1 MADFKKLSEV
11 DLVEEVSNT
20 ANVLIEE
27 GGQIKRASKTKIGGA
42 GSDSVIKTAIITS
55 SAYDSHVSNV
65 ASYVAGPTPPTY
77 SCKNMTFEEA
87 YEALTTGVLI
97 NVKLFDY
104 YSGDGI
110 GLIDLIP
117 FAAIDGNVQFIAL
130 QNLASKPT
138 LYWTSSGI
146 STTDPT
152 VS

>member
-11 DLVEEVSNT
+11 DLVEEVSNI

-27 GGQIKRASKTKIGGA
+27 GGQIKRASKTKVGGA

-55 SAYDSHVSNV
+55 STYDSHVSN
-65 ASYVAGPTPPTY
+65 AAPYVGGPATY

-87 YEALTTGVLI
+87 YEALTTGVPI

-104 YSGDGI
+104 HIGDGI
-110 GLIDLIP
+110 GLTDLILL
-117 FAAIDGNVQFIAL
+117 AAIDGNVQFVEL
-130 QNLASKPT
+130 QNLASKLT

>member
-11 DLVEEVSNT
+11 DLVEEVSST

-27 GGQIKRASKTKIGGA
+27 DGQIKRASKTKVGA

-55 SAYDSHVSNV
+55 SAYDSHISNV
-65 ASYVAGPTPPTY
+65 APYVGGPTTY

-87 YEALTTGVLI
+87 YEALTTGVPI

-104 YSGDGI
+104 YSGEGI

-117 FAAIDGNVQFIAL
+117 LVAISGNVQFIVL
-130 QNLASKPT
+130 QNQAPKLT

-146 STTDPT
+146 STTNPAI
-152 VS
+152 S

>member
-27 GGQIKRASKTKIGGA
+27 NGQIKRVSKTKVGGA

-55 SAYDSHVSNV
+55 SAYDSHISN
-65 ASYVAGPTPPTY
+65 ATSYVGGPITY

-87 YEALTTGVLI
+87 YEALTTGVPI
-97 NVKLFDY
+97 NVKLFNY
-104 YSGDGI
+104 YSGEGI

-117 FAAIDGNVQFIAL
+117 LVAISGNVQFIAL
-130 QNLASKPT
+130 QNQAQKLT

-146 STTDPT
+146 STTAPT

>member
-11 DLVEEVSNT
+11 DLTEEVSDT

-27 GGQIKRASKTKIGGA
+27 GGIIKRAPKTKVGGA
-42 GSDSVIKTAIITS
+42 GTDSVIKTAIITS
-55 SAYDSHVSNV
+55 SNYDSHISEVST
-65 ASYVAGPTPPTY
+65 YVGAAPATTY
-77 SCKNMTFEEA
+77 SCKNMAFEEA
-87 YEALTTGVLI
+87 YEALTTGVPI

-104 YSGDGI
+104 YSGEGI

-117 FAAIDGNVQFIAL
+117 LVAISVNVQFIAL
-130 QNLASKPT
+130 QNQAQKLT

-146 STTDPT
+146 STTSPT

>member
-27 GGQIKRASKTKIGGA
+27 NGQIKRASKTKVGGA

-55 SAYDSHVSNV
+55 SAYDSHISN
-65 ASYVAGPTPPTY
+65 ATSYVGSPTTY

-87 YEALTTGVLI
+87 YEALTTGVPI

-104 YSGDGI
+104 YSGEGI
-110 GLIDLIP
+110 GLIDLVP
-117 FAAIDGNVQFIAL
+117 LAAIVGNVQFITLQYLAL
-130 QNLASKPT
+130 KLT

-146 STTDPT
+146 STTNPA

>member
-11 DLVEEVSNT
+11 DLVEEVGNT

-27 GGQIKRASKTKIGGA
+27 NGQIKRFSKTKVGGA

-55 SAYDSHVSNV
+55 SAYDSHISN
-65 ASYVAGPTPPTY
+65 ATSYVGGPTTY

-87 YEALTTGVLI
+87 YEALTTGVPI

-104 YSGDGI
+104 YSGEGI
-110 GLIDLIP
+110 GLIDLMP
-117 FAAIDGNVQFIAL
+117 VAFIDGNVQFIAL
-130 QNLASKPT
+130 QNQASKLT

-146 STTDPT
+146 STTVPT

>member
-11 DLVEEVSNT
+11 DLTEEVSDT

-27 GGQIKRASKTKIGGA
+27 DGIIKRAPKTKVGGA

-55 SAYDSHVSNV
+55 SAYDSHISN
-65 ASYVAGPTPPTY
+65 AAPYVGGATTY
-77 SCKNMTFEEA
+77 SCRNMTFEEA

>member
-27 GGQIKRASKTKIGGA
+27 NGQIKRASKTKVGGA

-65 ASYVAGPTPPTY
+65 APNVGDPNTY

-87 YEALTTGVLI
+87 YEALTTGVPI

-104 YSGDGI
+104 YSSEGI

-117 FAAIDGNVQFIAL
+117 LVAISGNVQIIAL
-130 QNLASKPT
+130 QNQAPKLT

-146 STTDPT
+146 STTAPT

>member
-11 DLVEEVSNT
+11 DLVEEVSDT

-27 GGQIKRASKTKIGGA
+27 DGIIKRAPKTKVGGA

-55 SAYDSHVSNV
+55 SAYDSHISNV
-65 ASYVAGPTPPTY
+65 TPYVGDPTTY

-87 YEALTTGVLI
+87 YEALTTGVPI
-97 NVKLFDY
+97 NAKLFDY
-104 YSGDGI
+104 YSGEGI
-110 GLIDLIP
+110 GLIDLILL
-117 FAAIDGNVQFIAL
+117 ADIVGNVQIIVLQYLAL
-130 QNLASKPT
+130 KLT

-146 STTDPT
+146 STTNPA

>member
-27 GGQIKRASKTKIGGA
+27 NGQIKRASKTKVGGA

-55 SAYDSHVSNV
+55 SAYDSHISNV
-65 ASYVAGPTPPTY
+65 APYTGGPTTY

-87 YEALTTGVLI
+87 YEALTTGTPI

-104 YSGDGI
+104 YSGEGI
-110 GLIDLIP
+110 GLIDLMP
-117 FAAIDGNVQFIAL
+117 VAVIDGNVHFIAL
-130 QNLASKPT
+130 QNQAQKLT

-146 STTDPT
+146 STTAPT

>member
-27 GGQIKRASKTKIGGA
+27 NGQIKRASKTKVGGA

-55 SAYDSHVSNV
+55 SAYDSHISNV
-65 ASYVAGPTPPTY
+65 APYVGNSTTY

-87 YEALTTGVLI
+87 YEALTTGVPI

-104 YSGDGI
+104 YSGEGI
-110 GLIDLIP
+110 GLIDLIKLV
-117 FAAIDGNVQFIAL
+117 AISGNVQFIAL
-130 QNLASKPT
+130 QNQAPKLT

-146 STTDPT
+146 STTAPT

>member
-11 DLVEEVSNT
+11 DLTEEVSDT

-27 GGQIKRASKTKIGGA
+27 DGIIKRAPKTKVGGA
-42 GSDSVIKTAIITS
+42 SSDSIIKTAIITS
-55 SAYDSHVSNV
+55 SAYISHVSNV
-65 ASYVAGPTPPTY
+65 ASYAGGSTTY
-77 SCKNMTFEEA
+77 SCRNMTFEEA

>member
-27 GGQIKRASKTKIGGA
+27 NGQIKRASKTKVGGA
-42 GSDSVIKTAIITS
+42 GSDSVIKTAIVTS
-55 SAYDSHVSNV
+55 SAYDSHISN
-65 ASYVAGPTPPTY
+65 ATPYVGGPTTY

-87 YEALTTGVLI
+87 YEALTTGVPI
-97 NVKLFDY
+97 NAKLFDY
-104 YSGDGI
+104 YSGEGI
-110 GLIDLIP
+110 GLIDLILL
-117 FAAIDGNVQFIAL
+117 AAIVGNVQFIVL
-130 QNLASKPT
+130 QNQAQKLT

-146 STTDPT
+146 STTNPA

>member
-27 GGQIKRASKTKIGGA
+27 DGQIKRASKTKVGGA
-42 GSDSVIKTAIITS
+42 GSDSVIKTAVITS
-55 SAYDSHVSNV
+55 SAYVSHVSNV
-65 ASYVAGPTPPTY
+65 APYAGVSTTY
-77 SCKNMTFEEA
+77 SCRNMTFEEA

>member
-27 GGQIKRASKTKIGGA
+27 GGQIKRASKTKVGGA
-42 GSDSVIKTAIITS
+42 GSDSVIKTAIVTS

-65 ASYVAGPTPPTY
+65 APYAGSPTTY

-87 YEALTTGVLI
+87 YEALTTGVPI

-104 YSGDGI
+104 YSGEGI

-117 FAAIDGNVQFIAL
+117 LVAIGGNVQFIVL
-130 QNLASKPT
+130 QNQASKLT

-146 STTDPT
+146 STTAPT

>member
-27 GGQIKRASKTKIGGA
+27 NGQIKRAPKTKVGGA
-42 GSDSVIKTAIITS
+42 GTDSVIKTAIITS
-55 SAYDSHVSNV
+55 SNYDSHISEVSTY
-65 ASYVAGPTPPTY
+65 ADAAPATTY

-87 YEALTTGVLI
+87 YEALTTGTPI

-104 YSGDGI
+104 YSGEGI

-117 FAAIDGNVQFIAL
+117 LVAIGGNVQFIAL
-130 QNLASKPT
+130 QNQAPELT

-146 STTDPT
+146 STTNPAI
-152 VS
+152 S

>member
-20 ANVLIEE
+20 ANILIEE
-27 GGQIKRASKTKIGGA
+27 GGQIKRFSKTKVGGA

-55 SAYDSHVSNV
+55 SAYDSHISN
-65 ASYVAGPTPPTY
+65 ATSYVGGPTTY

-87 YEALTTGVLI
+87 YEALTTGVPI

-104 YSGDGI
+104 YSGEGI
-110 GLIDLIP
+110 GLIDLMP
-117 FAAIDGNVQFIAL
+117 VAFIDGNVQFIAL
-130 QNLASKPT
+130 QNQASKLT

-146 STTDPT
+146 STTVPT

>member
-27 GGQIKRASKTKIGGA
+27 DGQIKRASKTKVGGA

-55 SAYDSHVSNV
+55 SAYDSHISNV
-65 ASYVAGPTPPTY
+65 APYVGATTTY

-87 YEALTTGVLI
+87 YEALTTGTPIDIKV
-97 NVKLFDY
+97 FDY
-104 YSGDGI
+104 KNSSI

-117 FAAIDGNVQFIAL
+117 LVAIRGNVQFIAL
-130 QNLASKPT
+130 QNQAPELT

-146 STTDPT
+146 STTAPT

>member
-1 MADFKKLSEV
+1 MAPYVEV
-11 DLVEEVSNT
+11 
-20 ANVLIEE
+20 
-27 GGQIKRASKTKIGGA
+27 
-42 GSDSVIKTAIITS
+42 
-55 SAYDSHVSNV
+55 
-65 ASYVAGPTPPTY
+65 PTTY
-77 SCKNMTFEEA
+77 SCRNMTFEEA

>member
-27 GGQIKRASKTKIGGA
+27 GGQIKRASKTKVGGA
-42 GSDSVIKTAIITS
+42 GSDSIIKTAIITS
-55 SAYDSHVSNV
+55 SVYDSHVSNV
-65 ASYVAGPTPPTY
+65 APYVGDPATY

-87 YEALTTGVLI
+87 YEALTTGVPI

-104 YSGDGI
+104 YSGEGI
-110 GLIDLIP
+110 GLIDLMP
-117 FAAIDGNVQFIAL
+117 VAVIDGNVQFIAL
-130 QNLASKPT
+130 QNQASKLT

-146 STTDPT
+146 STTVPT

>member
-27 GGQIKRASKTKIGGA
+27 NGQIKRASKTKVGGA

-55 SAYDSHVSNV
+55 SAYDSHISNV
-65 ASYVAGPTPPTY
+65 TPYVGGPTTY

-87 YEALTTGVLI
+87 YEALTTGTPI

-104 YSGDGI
+104 YSGEGI

-117 FAAIDGNVQFIAL
+117 LVAIGGNVQFIAL
-130 QNLASKPT
+130 QNQAQKLT

-146 STTDPT
+146 STTAPT

>member
-27 GGQIKRASKTKIGGA
+27 GGQIKRASKTKVGGA
-42 GSDSVIKTAIITS
+42 GLDSVIKTAIITS

-65 ASYVAGPTPPTY
+65 ASYVGGPTTY

-87 YEALTTGVLI
+87 YEALTTGVPI

-104 YSGDGI
+104 YSGEGI
-110 GLIDLIP
+110 GLIDLMP
-117 FAAIDGNVQFIAL
+117 CAVIDGNVQFIAL
-130 QNLASKPT
+130 QNQASKLT

-146 STTDPT
+146 STTVPT

>member
-11 DLVEEVSNT
+11 DLTEEVSDT

-27 GGQIKRASKTKIGGA
+27 GGIIKRAPKTKVGGA

-55 SAYDSHVSNV
+55 SNYDSHISNV
-65 ASYVAGPTPPTY
+65 APYVGATTTY

-87 YEALTTGVLI
+87 YEALTTGTPIDIKVFDYKNSSIVQDLVLI
-97 NVKLFDY
+97 GVSVNDSV
-104 YSGDGI
+104 
-110 GLIDLIP
+110 IDI
-117 FAAIDGNVQFIAL
+117 NCVETQVR
-130 QNLASKPT
+130 

-146 STTDPT
+146 STTAPT

>member
-27 GGQIKRASKTKIGGA
+27 DGQIKRASKTKVGGA
-42 GSDSVIKTAIITS
+42 GSDSVIKTAVITS
-55 SAYDSHVSNV
+55 SAYVSHVSNV
-65 ASYVAGPTPPTY
+65 APYGGVSTTY
-77 SCKNMTFEEA
+77 SCRNMTFEEA